1 MLKVKDNI
9 KFNALDIDYTN
20 VREFIDGNIILDL
33 KLTKKTDRKGFKE
46 ILKKIRQYRNYTI
59 KVKIDFIENED
70 NKQCVYAKR

>member
-33 KLTKKTDRKGFKE
+33 KLTKKTDRKDFEE

-59 KVKIDFIENED
+59 KVKIDFIESVDE
-70 NKQCVYAKR
+70 

>member
-33 KLTKKTDRKGFKE
+33 KLTKKTDRKDFEE

-59 KVKIDFIENED
+59 KVKIDFIEKIDE
-70 NKQCVYAKR
+70 

>member
-20 VREFIDGNIILDL
+20 VREFIDGNIVLDL
-33 KLTKKTDRKGFKE
+33 KLTKKTDRKDFEE

-59 KVKIDFIENED
+59 KVKIDFIEKVD
-70 NKQCVYAKR
+70 DK

>member
-20 VREFIDGNIILDL
+20 VREFIDGNIVLDL
-33 KLTKKTDRKGFKE
+33 KLTKKTDRKDFEE

-59 KVKIDFIENED
+59 KVKIDFIEKVD
-70 NKQCVYAKR
+70 D

>member
-33 KLTKKTDRKGFKE
+33 KLTKKTDRKDFEE

-59 KVKIDFIENED
+59 KVKIDFIEKVD
-70 NKQCVYAKR
+70 DK

>member
-20 VREFIDGNIILDL
+20 VREFIDGNIVLDL
-33 KLTKKTDRKGFKE
+33 KLTKETDRKGFEE

-59 KVKIDFIENED
+59 KVKIDFIEKVD
-70 NKQCVYAKR
+70 D